1 MTTID
6 TLSGGPV
13 LGQTTRRSF
22 LKTTVI
28 ATGGLMGSGLIV
40 GCSTMGGSSASA
52 ARALPP
58 SASAP
63 GVMPN
68 AWVKV
73 GSDNTV
79 SIICARSEMGQGV
92 FTAMPM
98 LVAEELEVP
107 IDRIRI
113 EMAPAREPY
122 INMML
127 GGQLTGGS
135 TSVREAYDPLRT
147 AGAQARMMLI
157 AAAAQQWKVD
167 PSACRAENA
176 MVIGPTG
183 QKATYGELAEAAS
196 KLEPPKSPTL
206 KPASAFKIIGKST
219 PRFDTPSKV
228 NGTAEFGIDVKLP
241 GMMYAALAQ
250 CPVIGGKPVS
260 FDGAKA
266 LTMPGVKNVVQ
277 ISDGVAVVAD
287 TYWHARKGL
296 DTVSIK
302 WDEGAGKA
310 LNTPGIK
317 TALLAATAQPGATI
331 KKLGDVDAGMKSAA
345 SKVEATYELPFL
357 SHSPM
362 EPMNFTADVKKD
374 SVLLYGPTQFQQL
387 AVGMA
392 AATAGVKPEQ
402 VTIRTTF
409 LGGGFGR
416 RIDVDF
422 IIQAVEIS
430 KAVGAP
436 VKLIWSREDDVK
448 HDFYRPIAIHKM
460 SAGLDAQG
468 MPTAI
473 KFQMTGPSVT
483 ARLFAA
489 FVKDG
494 VDPFMTEAAAVPYA
508 IPNQRVDVVIHDTG
522 LRVGYWRS
530 VSHALN
536 AFANESFIDELAVA
550 AKKDPLEYRRTLL
563 AKEPRYLNVLDIAA
577 KRSGWASA
585 PPAGRTRG
593 VAVMEGYSTYLAL
606 VAEVSVSG
614 DEIKVHKV
622 TVAGDLGA
630 MVNPNIVR
638 QQIESSVIFGLSA
651 ALFGEIT
658 LKNGVVE
665 QSNFHDYP
673 VVRMNQSPEID
684 ITLVDNGSDKPGGIG
699 EPVTAMIGPAVAN
712 AVFAGTGKRLRK
724 LPLRLA

>member
-1 MTTID
+1 METFVAN
-6 TLSGGPV
+6 SS
-13 LGQTTRRSF
+13 RRLF
-22 LKTTVI
+22 LKTSVI
-28 ATGGLMGSGLIV
+28 ATGGVLGSGLIV
-40 GCSTMGGSSASA
+40 GCAMVPAKSASA
-52 ARALPP
+52 ALPP
-58 SASAP
+58 SATAP

-73 GSDNTV
+73 GADNTV
-79 SIICARSEMGQGV
+79 TIICARSEMGQGV
-92 FTAMPM
+92 FTSPPM

-107 IDRIRI
+107 MDMIRV

-122 INMML
+122 INTML

-135 TSVREAYDPLRT
+135 TSVPEAFDSLRA
-147 AGAQARMMLI
+147 AGAQARMMLV
-157 AAAAQQWKVD
+157 AAGAQQWKVD
-167 PSACRAENA
+167 ASACRAENA

-196 KLEPPKSPTL
+196 KLEAPKTPKL
-206 KPASAFKIIGKST
+206 KDASAFKIIGK
-219 PRFDTPSKV
+219 PVKRLDTPAKV
-228 NGTAEFGIDVKLP
+228 DGSAEFGMDVRLP
-241 GMMYAALAQ
+241 GMLYAALAQ

-260 FDGAKA
+260 FDATRAKG
-266 LTMPGVKNVVQ
+266 MPGVKHIVQ

-287 TYWHARKGL
+287 TYWHARKAL
-296 DTVSIK
+296 ETVDVK
-302 WDEGAGKA
+302 WNEGPGKA
-310 LNTPGIK
+310 LSSASIGAGLK
-317 TALLAATAQPGATI
+317 TASAAPGALI
-331 KKLGDVDAGMKSAA
+331 KKVGDVDAGMKAA
-345 SKVEATYELPFL
+345 ARQIEATYELPFL

-362 EPMNFTADVKKD
+362 EPMNFTADVRKD

-387 AVGMA
+387 AVGTA
-392 AATAGVKPEQ
+392 AAIAGVKPEQ

-422 IIQAVEIS
+422 IAQVVEIS

-436 VKLIWSREDDVK
+436 VKLVWSREDDMK
-448 HDFYRPIAIHKM
+448 HDFYRPIALHRM

-473 KFQMTGPSVT
+473 KFHLTSPSVT
-483 ARLFAA
+483 QRLFSV

-494 VDPFMTEAAAVPYA
+494 IDPFMTEAAVVPYA
-508 IPNQRVDVVIHDTG
+508 IPNQRADVVIHDTG

-550 AKKDPLEYRRTLL
+550 AGKDPLAYRRTLL
-563 AKEPRYLNVLDIAA
+563 AKEPRHLKVLDMAA
-577 KRSGWASA
+577 QKSGWDTA
-585 PPAGRTRG
+585 PAAGRSRG
-593 VAVMEGYSTYLAL
+593 VAVMEGYGTYLAL
-606 VAEVSVSG
+606 VSEVSVTG
-614 DEIKVHKV
+614 GEIRVHKV
-622 TVAGDLGA
+622 TVAADLGT
-630 MVNPNIVR
+630 MVNPNIVE

-658 LKNGVVE
+658 LKDGVVE
-665 QSNFHDYP
+665 QNNFNDYP
-673 VVRMNQSPEID
+673 VVRMEQSPAID
-684 ITLVDNGSDKPGGIG
+684 IFLVPSGGKPGGIG

-712 AVFAGTGKRLRK
+712 AVFAATGKRLRK